1 MVHSFEHGNDR
12 PIDYPP
18 SSLSICLLYVHLSSS
33 CISFE
38 IRSSSTQN
46 RKITKGRKWH
56 RPRLTSVALR
66 GKNDDEKPGYLSASI
81 YPIIPVIIP
90 STFLCVRMCA
100 NRHDANIRIP
110 LRVSVHVLY
119 SAVYTLYINLI
130 RAIHWNR
137 MRLSLSLS
145 LSLSPSAF
153 CILAQ
158 FSPTLRGV
166 SKPFLD
172 IILFPLRIEYTGQQ
186 TGVNWPR

>member
-1 MVHSFEHGNDR
+1 MYIYR
-12 PIDYPP
+12 PVASRLKLEAPV
-18 SSLSICLLYVHLSSS
+18 L
-33 CISFE
+33 
-38 IRSSSTQN
+38 RNQN

-66 GKNDDEKPGYLSASI
+66 GKNGDEKPGYLSASI

-145 LSLSPSAF
+145 LSLSVRFLYSSTFFPNPSG
-153 CILAQ
+153 CIKAILRYYIIPPPYWIHGTTNGCELAQ
-158 FSPTLRGV
+158 VTT
-166 SKPFLD
+166 KK
-172 IILFPLRIEYTGQQ
+172 
-186 TGVNWPR
+186 